1 MTKLNPKQER
11 FCQEYIIDLNATQ
24 AAIRSGYSK
33 KTAGQIAEQNLK
45 KLEIQN
51 RLRELQNSRQQR
63 TEITADM
70 VVSELAKIAFFDIRK
85 IFDTNGMLISPTEL
99 DDSTACAIASIKSRI
114 EKQSGEP
121 DDWAEVKEYKAND
134 KLRALDMLGKHLG
147 VFGSDKQPPKEGD
160 KYNKRVTIARR
171 SDRTE

>member
-1 MTKLNPKQER
+1 MAKLNPKQER

-33 KTAGQIAEQNLK
+33 KTAYSIAERLLRNV
-45 KLEIQN
+45 EIQE

-85 IFDTNGMLISPTEL
+85 IFDDNGNLISPTQL
-99 DDSTACAIASIKSRI
+99 DDSTASAISSIKSRI
-114 EKQSGEP
+114 EKQSGEA

-147 VFGSDKQPPKEGD
+147 MFDKKEE
-160 KYNKRVTIARR
+160 KPIEETKEPLVVRFVKK
-171 SDRTE
+171 